1 MSRFRI
7 VIQRI
12 DDAGPTPQVTDL
24 DYIDVPAPDARL
36 LEKETALDH
45 LEAQTLASGHEVMR
59 QLLVRQWER
68 VDAQLVA
75 NHQELFS
82 PQTGEGGRPRSD
94 QGRQPTGDPSP
105 APPGAAAPP
114 GSRCS
119 PRPRRR
125 SSLVS
130 PLLHLTSRLE
140 WENGRMGEWG
150 NGPACC
156 LTHSPTLPFS
166 HSCPYAPI
174 WVMRPPVTGR

>member
-82 PQTGEGGRPRSD
+82 PQAREGRRPRSD
-94 QGRQPTGDPSP
+94 QGRQPSGDPP
-105 APPGAAAPP
+105 ASSPGAGAPEGRRTP
-114 GSRCS
+114 P
-119 PRPRRR
+119 PR
-125 SSLVS
+125 
-130 PLLHLTSRLE
+130 E
-140 WENGRMGEWG
+140 
-150 NGPACC
+150 
-156 LTHSPTLPFS
+156 
-166 HSCPYAPI
+166 
-174 WVMRPPVTGR
+174 